1 MGENRIVHGRNTV
14 TQTRIGTR
22 GIATHHEWDGAV
34 MKMWIVLVVGAGFL
48 FAPGMIDP
56 LAPINGSTIIG
67 LGLTGLASF
76 KLFKASEGEKS

>member
-1 MGENRIVHGRNTV
+1 
-14 TQTRIGTR
+14 
-22 GIATHHEWDGAV
+22 

-48 FAPGMIDP
+48 FAPGMIYP